1 MYPLT
6 KQDCIITL
14 IKFEKK
20 KQQMMTCINL
30 KNIVIISKM
39 FIQNKTEFQ
48 MKIEN
53 YLRSNDIF

>member
-20 KQQMMTCINL
+20 TTNDDLHK
-30 KNIVIISKM
+30 SKEYCD
-39 FIQNKTEFQ
+39 NK
-48 MKIEN
+48 
-53 YLRSNDIF
+53 

>member
-1 MYPLT
+1 
-6 KQDCIITL
+6 
-14 IKFEKK
+14 
-20 KQQMMTCINL
+20 MMTCINL